1 MKNAPTPRKFWTP
14 AESETALRL
23 KKEGKTQAEIAA
35 ALGRSPGTISVFF
48 APKKKYHDDGGL
60 QTGGK
65 TWAEINADFLAA
77 LKDAK
82 CDEIKSEYVIKRG
95 VARRIAPSQ
104 DRSYVGSTA
113 ALCAQEAGYQP

>member
-1 MKNAPTPRKFWTP
+1 MKNPGNPRKFWTP
-14 AESETALRL
+14 EETALAR
-23 KKEGKTQAEIAA
+23 EMHDAGYSQRHIAK
-35 ALGRSPGTISVFF
+35 ALGRSSGTISQHIGKNG
-48 APKKKYHDDGGL
+48 AYNDDGGL

-95 VARRIAPSQ
+95 VARRIAPAQ